1 MARKKKTESA
11 GQSNSE
17 KLQSFLKQRESEHYN
32 FSDEIYYRISTGSL
46 LLDIHTGGGLMPGLH
61 RFVGMNEGG
70 KTSEAF
76 EVMKNFLNDVPN
88 ARAVYFQAEGR
99 LSPDMQKR
107 TGISFTSDASE
118 WDDGVCFVY
127 ESNIYESVFD
137 LMKMLITDN
146 SENKRYLFLIDSM
159 DALILRDDLNKDL
172 SEAAKVSGG
181 ATLSSTFMKKVA
193 LAMTKF
199 GHTAILISQ
208 VRENI
213 VIDPYA
219 KRPIKQT
226 SASGGNA
233 LLHYANFIFE
243 FEARFQKDL
252 ILEKPTERPDISKN
266 KILGHYAKVSIK
278 KSPNEKTNLSIQYP
292 VKYGRTGGKSIWRE
306 YEIIDLLLENGM
318 MTKAGA
324 WIKTDAS
331 VVEEMKEKGIEC
343 PEQFQ
348 GRTKLFDFLESNTEF
363 TDYWFEKFKNV
374 FCDL

>member
-1 MARKKKTESA
+1 MAKKKTKKSSEPT
-11 GQSNSE
+11 SNND
-17 KLQSFLKQRESEHYN
+17 KLGAFLKQRSDEHYN
-32 FSDEIYYRISTGSL
+32 FGEEIYYRISTGSL

-76 EVMKNFLNDVPN
+76 EVMKNFLTTIPS
-88 ARAVYFQAEGR
+88 AKAVYFQAEGR
-99 LSPDMQKR
+99 LTPEMKLRS
-107 TGISFTSDASE
+107 GINFTSTPDE
-118 WDDGVCFVY
+118 WEDGSCFVY

-137 LMKMLITDN
+137 LMKLLITDN
-146 SENKRYLFLIDSM
+146 EEDKRYLFLIDSM
-159 DALILRDDLNKDL
+159 DALILRDDFKKDL
-172 SEAAKVSGG
+172 SEASKVSGG

-219 KRPIKQT
+219 KRPVKQT

-233 LLHYANFIFE
+233 LLHYANFILE

-252 ILEKPTERPDISKN
+252 ILEKPAERPDIKKN

-278 KSPNEKTNLSIQYP
+278 KSPNEKTNLTIQYP
-292 VKYGRTGGKSIWRE
+292 IKYGRTEGNSIWKE
-306 YEIIDLLLENGM
+306 YEILDLLLENGM
-318 MTKAGA
+318 
-324 WIKTDAS
+324 
-331 VVEEMKEKGIEC
+331 
-343 PEQFQ
+343 
-348 GRTKLFDFLESNTEF
+348 L
-363 TDYWFEKFKNV
+363 
-374 FCDL
+374 